1 MTDTEASATPD
12 ALPHEIVT
20 VVGRTG
26 SGKTALLAKKIGP
39 RHGRRITLDMVG
51 ECRALYP
58 RAAHAVGLQQVVRIL
73 RSLHEHH
80 LREWHIVA
88 QLGTREI
95 GELIKLLAPIGAAHE
110 YSLSAAMGGVA
121 LEIFELDIIA
131 PVDRSE
137 RDTREVIRNAYAR
150 GRHYGLSILA
160 ATQRPHQIDRIATAQ
175 SSYVVTFQ
183 MHEPADLRWL
193 ESVGGKRLS
202 ELARVGLAQYES
214 AWYNARTGELFTLDR
229 TYTKWRKVEPG

>member
-1 MTDTEASATPD
+1 MTDADGGASVPA

-26 SGKTALLAKKIGP
+26 SGKTALIARKIGP
-39 RHGRRITLDMVG
+39 RHARRITLDMVG

-58 RAAHAVGLQQVVRIL
+58 RAAHAAGLPDLVRIL

-80 LREWHIVA
+80 VPAWHIVA

-95 GELIKLLAPIGAAHE
+95 GELIRLLAPVGTASE
-110 YSLSAAMGGVA
+110 YSLAAAFGGVA

-137 RDTREVIRNAYAR
+137 RDTREAIRNAYAR

-175 SSYVVTFQ
+175 STYVVTFQ

-193 ESVGGKRLS
+193 EAVGGKRLA
-202 ELARVGLAQYES
+202 ELARAGLAPYES
-214 AWYNARTGELFTLDR
+214 AWYNARSGTLHVLDR
-229 TYTKWRKVEPG
+229 TYRHWRAVG